1 MYCCEKENYWIEVN
15 NTLLNFYNKEN
26 KIYLD
31 KYEKYKLVEQ
41 KIIYDNCDI
50 LSTVILSS
58 NGDISLIYINL
69 NGELV
74 LSSVINGKLE
84 NSIILIR

>member
-41 KIIYDNCDI
+41 KIIYDNCDT

-69 NGELV
+69 ME
-74 LSSVINGKLE
+74 I
-84 NSIILIR
+84 

>member
-41 KIIYDNCDI
+41 KIIYDNCDT
-50 LSTVILSS
+50 LSTVILS
-58 NGDISLIYINL
+58 
-69 NGELV
+69 
-74 LSSVINGKLE
+74 
-84 NSIILIR
+84 